1 MRCEYPD
8 CDADEPLLFYCK
20 LCGHSFC
27 EQHRRPEDHQCPV
40 LYGQTR
46 KHTQQEEPV
55 DVRTF
60 VSSLIRTAQQAAQA
74 HEAQQRMAF
83 SQLDNEQK
91 KKFIEKRLLSSGELF
106 SLGNEWLDIIF
117 GFSLILLVFGFYR
130 LIFLKDWVGFI
141 IAGILVAT
149 AFVPHELAHKF
160 VAMRRGQYARY
171 VLWVRGMLWTLI
183 TLVIGIGLIVPGFV
197 AIVPLERKMDKK
209 DTGIVS
215 LAGPLTN
222 VIIGSVSLLVA
233 LIIKFGIIAAQGFI
247 VDTEIFFWIAQFNA
261 LIAAFNCL
269 PVWQLDG
276 LKILKW
282 NKIVFLVL
290 IIAIAAIMVP
300 TFILSSSS
308 FLF

>member
-1 MRCEYPD
+1 MKCEYPD

-27 EQHRRPEDHQCPV
+27 EKHRKPQDHKCP
-40 LYGQTR
+40 GQYSQTPQY
-46 KHTQQEEPV
+46 TQQGEPV

-130 LIFLKDWVGFI
+130 LIVMQDWVGFI

-160 VAMRRGQYARY
+160 VAIRRGQYARY

-197 AIVPLERKMDKK
+197 AIVPLERRMDKK

-222 VIIGSVSLLVA
+222 VIIGTASLLIA
-233 LIIKFGIIAAQGFI
+233 LIIKYGMITLTGFI
-247 VDTEIFFWIAQFNA
+247 VDTEIFFLIAQFNA

-282 NKIVFLVL
+282 NKTVFLAL
-290 IIAIAAIMVP
+290 IIAIAVIMVP
-300 TFILSSSS
+300 TFVLTSSN